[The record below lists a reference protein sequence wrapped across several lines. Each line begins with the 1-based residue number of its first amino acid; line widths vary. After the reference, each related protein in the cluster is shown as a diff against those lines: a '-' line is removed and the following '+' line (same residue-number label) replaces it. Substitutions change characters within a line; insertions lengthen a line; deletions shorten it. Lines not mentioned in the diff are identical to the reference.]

1 MRSLVAF
8 LVSLLVEA
16 GVAAAGT
23 HAVARKP
30 LHVAL
35 VGDSV
40 PDAIT
45 YVSAA
50 RRRLVRGF
58 VVKLDF
64 RVCRRLWTPS
74 CVFQGSTPPSALDAI
89 RSFGAGLGDVLV
101 VDVGYNEGPG
111 GYGAGIDR
119 VMRAAR
125 LQGAVGVVWVT
136 LRETRDL
143 YAQTNAVIRRAA
155 KRWTNLRVADWNAFS
170 SGQSW
175 FGGDGL
181 HLTPTGA
188 TALAGF
194 LRPYILRAGGR

>member
-1 MRSLVAF
+1 MV
-8 LVSLLVEA
+8 LVSLLLVA
-16 GVAAAGT
+16 GFAAAGT
-23 HAVARKP
+23 NAAARKP
-30 LHVAL
+30 LHVAF

-50 RRRLVRGF
+50 RRRLTKGF
-58 VVKLDF
+58 VVRLDV

-74 CVFQGSTPPSALDAI
+74 CTFQGSAPPSALDAI
-89 RSFGAGLGDVLV
+89 QSFGAGLGDVLV
-101 VDVGYNEGPG
+101 VDVGYNEGPQ

-119 VMRAAR
+119 VMRAAHA
-125 LQGAVGVVWVT
+125 QGASGVVWVT

-143 YAQTNAVIRRAA
+143 YAQTNVVIRRAA
-155 KRWTNLRVADWNAFS
+155 RRWPSLSVADWNAFS
-170 SGQSW
+170 AGHSW
-175 FGGDGL
+175 FAGDGL